1 MRVHISAKWSD
12 LNITTTTTTPT
23 TPTTRKGKEEGKA
36 TLLQREEKVTANVAA
51 CAVGAMMSL
60 PL

>member
-12 LNITTTTTTPT
+12 LNITT
-23 TPTTRKGKEEGKA
+23 RKGKGEERA
-36 TLLQREEKVTANVAA
+36 ASRREEKVIASIAAGAVAA
-51 CAVGAMMSL
+51 MTSL